1 MRNQEGGLEGHF
13 KRKGV
18 QTGRK
23 RKGKGRK
30 RGGGK
35 HARYTDYEGLVA

>member
-18 QTGRK
+18 QTGH
-23 RKGKGRK
+23 KGKGRK